1 MKLPVALASFGL
13 ALNVM
18 LWSVPAMVG
27 ASALP
32 HALLPDNVPGLADVL
47 ASAERR
53 PSGGAPN
60 LLDALVQLVGAE
72 AEAMQVAGA
81 GLKQSP
87 PADLA
92 SQADHAG
99 NRVLAAVTAYVGAA
113 KAALH

>member
-32 HALLPDNVPGLADVL
+32 HALLSDNVPGPADVL

-60 LLDALVQLVGAE
+60 LLD
-72 AEAMQVAGA
+72 
-81 GLKQSP
+81 
-87 PADLA
+87 
-92 SQADHAG
+92 DHAG